1 MKRKYQ
7 VLLIAA
13 LLLST
18 QPAGG
23 AFGQRSRTIAVPVP
37 PPGATLPPPDGA
49 NFPVA
54 PRVDAPKSVK
64 AKYEG
69 GIFGYNKKQT
79 GTLNF
84 DDESHRLV
92 FRDKDQ
98 KEYISI
104 PYKSIAAAFADTQSR
119 RPTAASVIGSA
130 SIYTLP
136 ALLFKK
142 KYRYLTMQFND
153 PDTRVSGTTSFKM
166 ENKELLATILAAV
179 AYKAELSPRGEAY
192 VRLNKPKDADDDK

>member
-7 VLLIAA
+7 VLLIAT

-18 QPAGG
+18 QLAGG
-23 AFGQRSRTIAVPVP
+23 VFGQRSRAISVPVP
-37 PPGATLPPPDGA
+37 PPNGTDA
-49 NFPVA
+49 PVA
-54 PRVDAPKSVK
+54 PPVDVPKSVK

-69 GIFGYNKKQT
+69 GIFGSNKKQT

-84 DDESHRLV
+84 DDESRRLV
-92 FRDKDQ
+92 FRDKTQ

-104 PYKSIAAAFADTQSR
+104 PYKSIAAAYADTQSR
-119 RPTAASVIGSA
+119 RPAAASVLGGA

-136 ALLFKK
+136 ALLIRK
-142 KYRYLTMQFND
+142 KYRYLTMQIND
-153 PDTRVSGTTSFKM
+153 PDTRVSGTTSFKVDS
-166 ENKELLATILAAV
+166 KELLEKIVAAV

-192 VRLNKPKDADDDK
+192 VRLNKPKDTDQDK

>member
-1 MKRKYQ
+1 
-7 VLLIAA
+7 LLTSIGGVA
-13 LLLST
+13 L
-18 QPAGG
+18 
-23 AFGQRSRTIAVPVP
+23 GQRSRTVSDPSDAKKPAP
-37 PPGATLPPPDGA
+37 AATG
-49 NFPVA
+49 VA
-54 PRVDAPKSVK
+54 TAPAPQSVK

-69 GIFGYNKKQT
+69 GLFGYNKKQT

-84 DDESHRLV
+84 DDESSRLV

-104 PYKSIAAAFADTQSR
+104 PYKSIAAAYADTKSR
-119 RPTAASVIGSA
+119 RPTAATVIGSA

-153 PDTRVSGTTSFKM
+153 PDTQVQGVTSFKVD
-166 ENKELLATILAAV
+166 NKEMLASILEAV
-179 AYKAELSPRGEAY
+179 ARKAELTPRGEAY
-192 VRLNKPKDADDDK
+192 VRPRKPKDTDQDK

>member
-1 MKRKYQ
+1 MKIKYQ

-18 QPAGG
+18 QLGG
-23 AFGQRSRTIAVPVP
+23 VALGQRSRAISVPVP
-37 PPGATLPPPDGA
+37 PPTATDA
-49 NFPVA
+49 PVA
-54 PRVDAPKSVK
+54 PPVDVPKTVK

-69 GIFGYNKKQT
+69 GIFGYNQKQT

-84 DDESHRLV
+84 DDEGRRLV
-92 FRDKDQ
+92 FRDKTQ

-104 PYKSIAAAFADTQSR
+104 PYKSIAAAYADTQSR
-119 RPTAASVIGSA
+119 RPTAASVLGGA

-136 ALLFKK
+136 ALLIRK
-142 KYRYLTMQFND
+142 KYRYLTMQFSD

-166 ENKELLATILAAV
+166 DSKELLEKILAAV
-179 AYKAELSPRGEAY
+179 AYKAELSPRGEAF
-192 VRLNKPKDADDDK
+192 VRLNKPKDADQDK